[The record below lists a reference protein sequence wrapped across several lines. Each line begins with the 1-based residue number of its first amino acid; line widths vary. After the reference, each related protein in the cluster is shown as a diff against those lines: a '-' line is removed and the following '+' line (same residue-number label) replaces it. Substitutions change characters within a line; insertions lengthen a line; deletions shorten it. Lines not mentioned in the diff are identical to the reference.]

1 MIPEKKSE
9 NVVYERLYIEEYIP
23 TKSKQQMSQDEED
36 DDNRGIIVID
46 LMSDE

>member
-9 NVVYERLYIEEYIP
+9 NVVYEHLYIEEYIP
-23 TKSKQQMSQDEED
+23 SKPKQKMAQDED
-36 DDNRGIIVID
+36 DDNRGIIIID